1 MQSFTEIQKAD
12 QEEMKRQ
19 NKIRAAEME
28 QQKKAAASTKAQ
40 ASSAPAPVRYKY
52 YNFLNHKYT
61 FEQLYFQSTAMK

>member
-1 MQSFTEIQKAD
+1 MQSFTEIQRAD

-40 ASSAPAPVRYKY
+40 ASITPAPVRLSKSKHL
-52 YNFLNHKYT
+52 FHCT
-61 FEQLYFQSTAMK
+61 IGGIVM